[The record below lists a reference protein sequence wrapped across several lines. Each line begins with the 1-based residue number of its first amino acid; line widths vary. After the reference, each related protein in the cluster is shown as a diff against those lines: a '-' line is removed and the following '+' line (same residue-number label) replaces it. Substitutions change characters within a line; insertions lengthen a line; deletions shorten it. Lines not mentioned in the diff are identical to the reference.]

1 MIKNFAKVK
10 DNPNLVR
17 DQGTRAIINTDKHAY
32 EIYMSER
39 AFREQTL
46 HKNMSLEND
55 INIVKQDI
63 QELKSLIITLINQ
76 KQ

>member
-10 DNPNLVR
+10 DNPSLVR
-17 DQGTRAIINTDKHAY
+17 DKNTRAIVNTDTKAY
-32 EIYMSER
+32 EIYMSEKL
-39 AFREQTL
+39 FREQVMKQQQTT
-46 HKNMSLEND
+46 SQD
-55 INIVKQDI
+55 IHNVKQDI